1 MDGFLSHIGEMR
13 DTTRLAANLGPA
25 SRNRAGRHARQTMH
39 TAGIPHPIPQ
49 NHWNSANPTNRR
61 RHRTSGSVGCQRKNT
76 RNPLASHTMSHRT
89 CSIAPHHI
97 TPTPIRA
104 PICIIRRFLEDG
116 AHMHVPPFAYQ
127 TVDATMVA
135 HALCIGM
142 NQSLPSGS
150 PPIVRADW
158 QGLNTHN
165 HMSTP
170 CQAWTSQYEQ
180 NLFAHVTARIL
191 WR

>member
-61 RHRTSGSVGCQRKNT
+61 RHRTSSSVGRQRKNT

-104 PICIIRRFLEDG
+104 PHLHNSTFLEDG

-127 TVDATMVA
+127 TIDATMVA
-135 HALCIGM
+135 HAPLYRYE
-142 NQSLPSGS
+142 SVPAVRLS
-150 PPIVRADW
+150 PYCEGRLA
-158 QGLNTHN
+158 GTEH
-165 HMSTP
+165 
-170 CQAWTSQYEQ
+170 A
-180 NLFAHVTARIL
+180 
-191 WR
+191 

>member
-1 MDGFLSHIGEMR
+1 MR

-61 RHRTSGSVGCQRKNT
+61 RHRTSGSVGRQRKNT

-104 PICIIRRFLEDG
+104 PICIIRRFWKM
-116 AHMHVPPFAYQ
+116 AHTCMCPPFAYQ
-127 TVDATMVA
+127 TVDAQMGA
-135 HALCIGM
+135 HAPLYRYE
-142 NQSLPSGS
+142 SVPAVRLS
-150 PPIVRADW
+150 PIVRADW

-180 NLFAHVTARIL
+180 NLFAHVTARIP

>member
-25 SRNRAGRHARQTMH
+25 PSNRAGRHARQTMH

-61 RHRTSGSVGCQRKNT
+61 RHRTSSSVGRQRKNT

-104 PICIIRRFLEDG
+104 PICIIRRFWKM
-116 AHMHVPPFAYQ
+116 AHTCMCP
-127 TVDATMVA
+127 
-135 HALCIGM
+135 LCIGM

-158 QGLNTHN
+158 QGLNTHT

-170 CQAWTSQYEQ
+170 CQAWTSQCEQ
-180 NLFAHVTARIL
+180 NLFAHVTARIP

>member
-61 RHRTSGSVGCQRKNT
+61 RHRTSGSVGRQRKNT

-104 PICIIRRFLEDG
+104 PICIIRRFWKM
-116 AHMHVPPFAYQ
+116 AHTCMCPHLHIKRLTHKWGHTTTTQNPRNSANPEISSPNTAIAASATIFASN
-127 TVDATMVA
+127 D
-135 HALCIGM
+135 
-142 NQSLPSGS
+142 
-150 PPIVRADW
+150 
-158 QGLNTHN
+158 
-165 HMSTP
+165 
-170 CQAWTSQYEQ
+170 
-180 NLFAHVTARIL
+180 
-191 WR
+191 